1 MKYIRDMSLLVRLLC
16 GVMGIVL
23 MIATLILSLSVSQ
36 ERELGALRAQ
46 STMHQMQ
53 VLTLPTIVEGVV
65 TGDYASIKQNLS
77 MQAQLRPEVSKLVW
91 RNQRGMTVVGYVPA
105 GQSAAPLWF
114 LQTMGLPSVELVAP
128 LNFSGQA
135 YGDLSMTFD
144 PTERNDALWRDFIRY
159 TKLVVLA
166 LILISGFV
174 YWVLR
179 RSLHTIAD
187 LAQAVAQMQSG
198 NYNYVVPEQGAP
210 ELRLLVRAFNE
221 GNSRLGSLIKTLRQR
236 DMEQVEQL
244 EEIHAKNFSL
254 QEQHRAVN
262 AAAILVETD
271 LAGNITYANEKFAMV
286 SGYSREELLGK
297 NHREFSSGIHT
308 QAFYAELWRT
318 ITTGKVWHGEI
329 CNRAKD
335 GHLYW
340 VDTTIVPML
349 DEETQKPWCYKVIRF
364 DITARKFAESEA
376 LRVSHQLRSVMQAAV
391 EVSIIST
398 DLHGVITLFN
408 AGAERMLGYAAEE
421 FVGKATPAVFHLAE
435 EVIAYGAILS
445 AEFGRE
451 IAGFDVFITR
461 AIVEGQ
467 ERREWMYVRKD
478 GVHIQVSLG
487 VTPVRDLNGVITGYL
502 GIALDVTQRKVLE
515 HALYLEKE
523 RAEVT
528 LASIGDAVLTTDEL
542 GNVVFL
548 NQVAEKLT
556 GWTQPDAVGLPIEQ
570 IFHIVNEHSREI
582 VSNPVREA
590 LGSASIVALANHTLL
605 IAQDGTEYHIEDSA
619 APIMM
624 GDHSLL
630 GCVLVFHDVS
640 DKHRLMSAVR
650 WQAGHDVLT
659 NLPNRALLNDRFIL
673 TLSNARRSNTL
684 TAVCLLD
691 LDDFKPIN
699 DTYGHEAGDAVLIEV
714 ARRLSM
720 VIRGEDTAARLGGDE
735 FVLLINDLH
744 DVDEIEIA
752 MCRILAAIAQPYKI
766 GNVAVTV
773 SASLGVTVYPLDDV
787 DADTL
792 MRHADQAMYQAK
804 IGGRNRYHLFDVD
817 KDVATRTNLE
827 RVNRIRQA
835 LYADEFVL
843 YYQPK
848 VNMRTG
854 TVQGME
860 ALLRWQHPEQG
871 LVPPMEFLPLVE
883 QTDLIIEIGEWVIVQ
898 ALQQIG
904 HWLQLG
910 KFWEVSVNIAGL
922 HFQQANF
929 ADRLTQLLKQHP
941 EVPANLL
948 EIEILES
955 ATIGNLDYARDTIE
969 RCQSLGVRFALDD
982 FGTGYSSLSYLKRL
996 PADVLKIDQSFV
1008 RDMLSD
1014 KSGIALIEAVI
1025 SLAKVFGNE
1034 VIAEGVET
1042 SEHGV
1047 LLLRLGCD
1055 RGQGY
1060 GIARPMPAA
1069 NVLEWAQQYQPDKNW
1084 QLWANAHWDLS
1095 DFPLLIAQYD
1105 HLTWIK
1111 KVMSSIF
1118 NEPLAMTEA
1127 ELVDHHHCRFGRW
1140 FYGLGKQRYGH
1151 LAEYAALESVHADV
1165 HRVGQEIVRL
1175 HADGKIM
1182 AAKQL
1187 SEKLLSL
1194 KEQVLVLL
1202 ADLQRK
1208 VARSIKTD

>member
-1 MKYIRDMSLLVRLLC
+1 MKYWRDLSILTRLLL
-16 GVMGIVL
+16 GVMSIVVV
-23 MIATLILSLSVSQ
+23 IAALILWLSVEQ
-36 ERELGALRAQ
+36 ERELGKSRAQ
-46 STMHQMQ
+46 LMMHQMQ
-53 VLTLPTIVEGVV
+53 VLMPPNIVEGVV

-77 MQAQLRPEVSKLVW
+77 LQAKLRPEILQLVW
-91 RNQRGMTVVGYVPA
+91 RDQHGTSVVGDDLEPKHNIAPQWFVHWLGLPPSQLVAPLSYG
-105 GQSAAPLWF
+105 GQSYGELAMTFSPAEKNNALWHDF
-114 LQTMGLPSVELVAP
+114 LRYVELVA
-128 LNFSGQA
+128 
-135 YGDLSMTFD
+135 
-144 PTERNDALWRDFIRY
+144 
-159 TKLVVLA
+159 LA

-174 YWVLR
+174 YWVLKR
-179 RSLHTIAD
+179 NLQAIAD
-187 LAQAVAQMQSG
+187 LVNAVARMQSG
-198 NYNYVVPEQGAP
+198 NYTHVVPERGAP
-210 ELRLLVRAFNE
+210 ELRVLVRAFNQ
-221 GNSRLGSLIKTLRQR
+221 GNVRLGALIKALRQN
-236 DMEQVEQL
+236 DMEQTEQL
-244 EEIHAKNFSL
+244 EDISAINFAL
-254 QEQHRAVN
+254 QEQHRAVS
-262 AAAILVETD
+262 AAAVLVETD
-271 LAGNITYANEKFAMV
+271 LAGNITYVNDKFSV
-286 SGYSREELLGK
+286 ISGYSAEELLGK
-297 NHREFSSGIHT
+297 NHRMFNSGVHPH
-308 QAFYAELWRT
+308 AFFNELWTT
-318 ITTGKVWHGEI
+318 IAAGKVWRGEI

-340 VDTTIVPML
+340 VDTTIVPIM
-349 DEETQKPWCYKVIRF
+349 DVDTHKPLRYNIIRF
-364 DITARKFAESEA
+364 DITARKALES
-376 LRVSHQLRSVMQAAV
+376 S
-391 EVSIIST
+391 
-398 DLHGVITLFN
+398 LF
-408 AGAERMLGYAAEE
+408 
-421 FVGKATPAVFHLAE
+421 
-435 EVIAYGAILS
+435 
-445 AEFGRE
+445 
-451 IAGFDVFITR
+451 
-461 AIVEGQ
+461 
-467 ERREWMYVRKD
+467 
-478 GVHIQVSLG
+478 
-487 VTPVRDLNGVITGYL
+487 
-502 GIALDVTQRKVLE
+502 
-515 HALYLEKE
+515 LEKE

-548 NQVAEKLT
+548 NQVAQQLT
-556 GWTQPDAVGLPIEQ
+556 GWTQADALGKPVEQ
-570 IFHIVNEHSREI
+570 VFHIINENSRQI
-582 VSNPVREA
+582 VDNPVRESLHNA
-590 LGSASIVALANHTLL
+590 AVVALANHTLL

-619 APIMM
+619 APIVMND
-624 GDHSLL
+624 GSLL

-640 DKHRLMSAVR
+640 DKYRLMTAVR
-650 WQAGHDVLT
+650 WQAGHDALT
-659 NLPNRALLNDRFIL
+659 SLPNRALLNDRFVR
-673 TLSNARRSNTL
+673 TLANARRSSTL

-714 ARRLSM
+714 ARRLTM
-720 VIRGEDTAARLGGDE
+720 AIRGDDTAARLGGDE

-752 MCRILAAIAQPYKI
+752 MCRILTIVAQPYQI
-766 GNVAVTV
+766 GDVLVTV
-773 SASLGVTVYPLDDV
+773 SASLGVSIYPLDDA

-804 IGGRNRYHLFDVD
+804 LAGRNRYNLFDVE

-835 LYADEFVL
+835 LHANELVL

-854 TVQGME
+854 VIQGME

-871 LVPPMEFLPLVE
+871 LVPPLEFLPLIE
-883 QTDLIIEIGEWVIVQ
+883 QTDLIIEIGEWVITQ
-898 ALQQIG
+898 ALQQISS
-904 HWLQLG
+904 WLKLG
-910 KFWEVSVNIAGL
+910 KSWEVSVNIAGL
-922 HFQQANF
+922 HFQQVNF
-929 ADRLTQLLKQHP
+929 SARMGQLLAQHP
-941 EVPANLL
+941 DVPPNLL
-948 EIEILES
+948 EVEILES
-955 ATIGNLDYARDTIE
+955 ATIGNLDYARDTIV
-969 RCQSLGVRFALDD
+969 RCQALGVRFALDD

-1069 NVLEWAQQYQPDKNW
+1069 NVLDWAQQYQPDSNW

-1105 HLTWIK
+1105 HLAWIK

-1140 FYGLGKQRYGH
+1140 FYDLGKRRYGH
-1151 LAEYAALESVHADV
+1151 LAEYAALETVHADV
-1165 HRVGQEIVRL
+1165 HQVGSEIVRL
-1175 HADGKIM
+1175 HAAGDTV

-1194 KEQVLVLL
+1194 KDQVLVLL
-1202 ADLQRK
+1202 ADLQCK
-1208 VARSIKTD
+1208 VARGIKTD

>member
-1 MKYIRDMSLLVRLLC
+1 V
-16 GVMGIVL
+16 
-23 MIATLILSLSVSQ
+23 TL
-36 ERELGALRAQ
+36 
-46 STMHQMQ
+46 
-53 VLTLPTIVEGVV
+53 
-65 TGDYASIKQNLS
+65 
-77 MQAQLRPEVSKLVW
+77 
-91 RNQRGMTVVGYVPA
+91 
-105 GQSAAPLWF
+105 AAPLSYGG
-114 LQTMGLPSVELVAP
+114 QSYGEL
-128 LNFSGQA
+128 LM
-135 YGDLSMTFD
+135 DFD
-144 PTERNDALWRDFIRY
+144 PAEKNNALWRDLIRY
-159 TKLVVLA
+159 VKLVGLA
-166 LILISGFV
+166 LIFISGFV

-179 RSLHTIAD
+179 RNLHTIAD
-187 LAQAVAQMQSG
+187 LVKAVAQMQSG
-198 NYNYVVPEQGAP
+198 NYHYMVPEQGAP

-221 GNSRLGSLIKTLRQR
+221 GNARLGGLIKTLRQR
-236 DMEQVEQL
+236 DMELVEQL
-244 EEIHAKNFSL
+244 DQVRVKNFAL
-254 QEQHRAVN
+254 QEQHRAVD

-271 LAGNITYANEKFAMV
+271 LAGDITYVNEKFVAI
-286 SGYSREELLGK
+286 SGYSREELIGK
-297 NHREFSSGIHT
+297 NHRIVNSGVHTREFFT
-308 QAFYAELWRT
+308 ELWAT
-318 ITTGKVWHGEI
+318 IASGKVWHGEV
-329 CNRAKD
+329 CNRAKN
-335 GHLYW
+335 GSLYW
-340 VDTTIVPML
+340 VDTTIVPIM
-349 DEETQKPWCYKVIRF
+349 DEQTERPLRYKAIRF
-364 DITARKFAESEA
+364 DITARKLAENQA
-376 LRVSHQLRSVMQAAV
+376 LSISHQLGSVMRAAV
-391 EVSIIST
+391 EVAIIAT

-408 AGAERMLGYAAEE
+408 EGAQRMLGYAAAEL
-421 FVGKATPAVFHLAE
+421 VGKSTFAAFHLAE
-435 EVIAYGAILS
+435 EVAAYGAVLS

-451 IAGFDVFITR
+451 IAGFEVFVTR
-461 AIVEGQ
+461 SVIDGQ
-467 ERREWMYVRKD
+467 ERREWTYVRKD

-487 VTPVRDLNGVITGYL
+487 VTPVRDLQGEITGYL
-502 GIALDVTQRKVLE
+502 GIALDVTQRKALE
-515 HALYLEKE
+515 SALYLEKE

-528 LASIGDAVLTTDEL
+528 LASIGDAVLTTDAL

-548 NQVAEKLT
+548 NQVAQQLT
-556 GWTQPDAVGLPIEQ
+556 GWTQRDAVGLPIEQ
-570 IFHIVNEHSREI
+570 VFHIVNENTRVI

-590 LGSASIVALANHTLL
+590 LTSGSVVALANHTLL
-605 IAQDGTEYHIEDSA
+605 LAQDGTEYHIEDSA
-619 APIMM
+619 APIRMNNGSM
-624 GDHSLL
+624 L

-640 DKHRLMSAVR
+640 EKYRLMSAVR

-673 TLSNARRSNTL
+673 TLANARRSNTL

-735 FVLLINDLH
+735 FVLLINELH

-766 GNVAVTV
+766 GNVAINV
-773 SASLGVTVYPLDDV
+773 SASLGVTIYPLDEA

-804 IGGRNRYHLFDVD
+804 LGGRNRYHLFDVD

-827 RVNRIRQA
+827 RVNRVRQA
-835 LYADEFVL
+835 LYADELVL

-854 TVQGME
+854 TIQGME

-871 LVPPMEFLPLVE
+871 LVPPLEFLPLVE

-898 ALQQIG
+898 ALQQIER
-904 HWLQLG
+904 WLQFG
-910 KFWEVSVNIAGL
+910 RSWEVSVNIAGL
-922 HFQQANF
+922 HFQQVNF
-929 ADRLTQLLKQHP
+929 AERLTQLLAQYP
-941 EVPANLL
+941 NVPANLL

-969 RCQSLGVRFALDD
+969 RCQAMGVRFALDD

-1069 NVLEWAQQYQPDKNW
+1069 NVLDWAQQYKPDSNW

-1111 KVMSSIF
+1111 KVMSSVF
-1118 NEPLAMTEA
+1118 NEPLAMPEA
-1127 ELVDHHHCRFGRW
+1127 ELVDHHQCRFGRW
-1140 FYGLGKQRYGH
+1140 FYSIGKQRYGY
-1151 LAEYAALESVHADV
+1151 LPEYAALESVHADV
-1165 HRVGQEIVRL
+1165 HQVGHEIVRL
-1175 HADGKIM
+1175 HAAGKVA

-1187 SEKLLSL
+1187 TERLLSL
-1194 KEQVLVLL
+1194 KDQVLILL
-1202 ADLQRK
+1202 SDLQRK
-1208 VARSIKTD
+1208 VAREIKTD